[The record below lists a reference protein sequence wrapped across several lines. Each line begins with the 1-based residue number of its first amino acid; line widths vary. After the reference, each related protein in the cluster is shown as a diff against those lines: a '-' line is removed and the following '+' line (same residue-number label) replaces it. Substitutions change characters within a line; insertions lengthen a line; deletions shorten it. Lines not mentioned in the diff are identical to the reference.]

1 LSKKIRQHR
10 EVTEEIL
17 NPKLELKLVSSE
29 INKIKKQTMKNYH
42 ATLMFIGL
50 ATAMIFTSFFLIENT
65 LFQNDEQTLK
75 SKYFTEN
82 LKGDTMHTW
91 KYWNLIDDQPLYV
104 NIINVDSFKEEKIQ
118 VIKDA
123 ILSEEKII
131 VENEGLNLL
140 YYKGWL
146 GALTIAGEKP
156 SLHNLPQKIEIISSA
171 DEAGDVVIYL
181 ETIKDEDGIT
191 GFTKSTVEDDKILKS
206 RITIYDVD
214 SLSNEDLSTIIRHE
228 FGHAL
233 GLAHS
238 TAVEDLMHPTINL
251 ELPYISECNIE
262 ALISLYD
269 GLDSGKIT
277 CEN

>member
-1 LSKKIRQHR
+1 LGKKIRQHS

-17 NPKLELKLVSSE
+17 DPKLELKLVSSE

-50 ATAMIFTSFFLIENT
+50 VTAMILTSFFLIENT
-65 LFQNDEQTLK
+65 LFQNDELTLK

-104 NIINVDSFKEEKIQ
+104 NIVNVDSFEKEKIQ

-123 ILSEEKII
+123 ILSKEKII
-131 VENEGLNLL
+131 VENEGLNLP

-181 ETIKDEDGIT
+181 ETISDEDGIT

-214 SLSNEDLSTIIRHE
+214 SLSNENLSTITRHE

-262 ALISLYD
+262 ALMSLYD

>member
-1 LSKKIRQHR
+1 MSKKIRQHR

>member
-1 LSKKIRQHR
+1 MGKKIRQHS

-29 INKIKKQTMKNYH
+29 INKIKKQAMKNYH
-42 ATLMFIGL
+42 ITLMFIGL
-50 ATAMIFTSFFLIENT
+50 ATVMIFTSFFLIENT
-65 LFQNDEQTLK
+65 LFQNDELTLK

-104 NIINVDSFKEEKIQ
+104 NIVNVDSFEKEKIQ

-123 ILSEEKII
+123 ILSKEKII
-131 VENEGLNLL
+131 VENEGLNLP

-181 ETIKDEDGIT
+181 ETISDEDGIT

-214 SLSNEDLSTIIRHE
+214 GLSNENLSTITRHE

-262 ALISLYD
+262 ALMSLYD
-269 GLDSGKIT
+269 GSDLGKIT

>member
-1 LSKKIRQHR
+1 MGKKIRQHS

-17 NPKLELKLVSSE
+17 DPKLELKLVSLE

-42 ATLMFIGL
+42 VTLMFIGL
-50 ATAMIFTSFFLIENT
+50 ATAMIFISFFLIENT
-65 LFQNDEQTLK
+65 LFQNDEVTLK

-104 NIINVDSFKEEKIQ
+104 NIINVDSFEEEKIQ

-123 ILSEEKII
+123 ILSKEKII
-131 VENEGLNLL
+131 VENEGLNLP

-156 SLHNLPQKIEIISSA
+156 SLYNLPQKIEIISSA

-181 ETIKDEDGIT
+181 ETISDEDGIT

-214 SLSNEDLSTIIRHE
+214 GLSNENLSTRTRHE

-262 ALISLYD
+262 ALMSLYD